1 MSFAAKK
8 TYLIKYGEIFL
19 KGKNR
24 YIFEDALVERVTE
37 AVERVVGEFKVHKYL
52 SRIYVESNSDFD

>member
-1 MSFAAKK
+1 MTD

-24 YIFEDALVERVTE
+24 FIFEDALVNRVTE
-37 AVERVVGEFKVHKYL
+37 AVEKVEGRFKVYKNIKKKYKIH
-52 SRIYVESNSDFD
+52 RNIYK

>member
-1 MSFAAKK
+1 MVK

-24 YIFEDALVERVTE
+24 FIFEDALVRRVTE
-37 AVERVVGEFKVHKYL
+37 AVEKVDGNFTC
-52 SRIYVESNSDFD
+52 S